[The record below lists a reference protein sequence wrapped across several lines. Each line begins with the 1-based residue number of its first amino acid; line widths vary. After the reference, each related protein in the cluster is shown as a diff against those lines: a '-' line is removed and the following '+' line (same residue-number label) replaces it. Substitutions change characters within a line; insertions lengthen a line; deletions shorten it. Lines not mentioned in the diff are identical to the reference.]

1 MPSLLIKNADILT
14 LQDDNS
20 ILLHTD
26 IAIRDKKIIA
36 LGEPPSDFAPDETIY
51 AQNHVALP
59 GFFNTH
65 THAAMTL
72 LRGSAE
78 DLPLDRWFN
87 EGIWRTE
94 SALQEEDV
102 YWGTALAACEM
113 IRSGTVGFADH
124 YFWMTQAARVV
135 QESGMKALLAWCVF
149 GSDFA

>member
-1 MPSLLIKNADILT
+1 MSRLLIRNADILT
-14 LQDDNS
+14 LDADDRELKNS
-20 ILLHTD
+20 N
-26 IAIRDKKIIA
+26 IAIENARIVAVGEIPSEFAADEIID
-36 LGEPPSDFAPDETIY
+36 GTR
-51 AQNHVALP
+51 HVALP
-59 GFFNTH
+59 GFFNAH

-94 SALQEEDV
+94 SALREEDV

-124 YFWMTQAARVV
+124 YF
-135 QESGMKALLAWCVF
+135 K
-149 GSDFA
+149 